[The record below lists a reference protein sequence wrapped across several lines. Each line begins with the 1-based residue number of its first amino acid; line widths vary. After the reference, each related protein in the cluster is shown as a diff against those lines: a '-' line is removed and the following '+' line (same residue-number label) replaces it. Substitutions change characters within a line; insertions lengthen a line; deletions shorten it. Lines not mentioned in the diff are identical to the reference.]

1 MPGWA
6 DGAWSPV
13 VLQLAGRA
21 LVFNRAGR
29 LLLQTLTRL
38 VTGSSRSYSLM
49 PVFVSDSTLGFF
61 FFFNLLRLMQ
71 PLAGPMLQAGS
82 RVRLL
87 CWAAFEQAQPWVS
100 PLMGAARMGPRCGH
114 IAGGSGLS
122 LGAQFGGPPA
132 SWPVSAALD
141 SCHE

>member
-49 PVFVSDSTLGFF
+49 PVCIRQHVGIFF
-61 FFFNLLRLMQ
+61 FFLI
-71 PLAGPMLQAGS
+71 
-82 RVRLL
+82 
-87 CWAAFEQAQPWVS
+87 C
-100 PLMGAARMGPRCGH
+100 
-114 IAGGSGLS
+114 
-122 LGAQFGGPPA
+122 
-132 SWPVSAALD
+132 
-141 SCHE
+141 